1 MRLLRTKDKTWM
13 RTMGDSS
20 SVCPRKIDGCG
31 FSTTH
36 RKGCGP
42 IAVCQRWGLPNT
54 ICEISTAVMK
64 KSKPSRR
71 YTNLSPGRSRP
82 IGVGDAARKRYGTED
97 CADSMSCQE

>member
-1 MRLLRTKDKTWM
+1 MADDWRLIERL
-13 RTMGDSS
+13 SE
-20 SVCPRKIDGCG
+20 KIDGCG

-71 YTNLSPGRSRP
+71 YTNLSPGRSPSDRGRRCSP
-82 IGVGDAARKRYGTED
+82 KALRDGGL
-97 CADSMSCQE
+97 C